1 MAYTKTS
8 DNNFGT
14 AKWIVDSVAG
24 QGTHTTIA
32 AALTDASSGDTI
44 FIRPGSYSE
53 NLTLKAGVN
62 LCSFES
68 DGLNSNVVIIGKM
81 SFSSA
86 GTVILSGL
94 RLQTN
99 TDFCLAV
106 TGSAA
111 SIVTLINCYIN
122 CSNNTGISY
131 TSSSSSSQINVTYCQ
146 GDLATTG
153 IALHTQSSA
162 GTLLYQYCYITN
174 SGSSSTQSSNSAGIV
189 KNDYSEMNLRFS
201 TSGTGTF
208 TAYHSRFNSNDS
220 NTTVLTLGGSA
231 GNLLAYSSFSSGSAV
246 GIVANANC
254 SIKFCEI
261 YSTNTNGI
269 TGSANVSIQSIAWIG
284 TATSI
289 TATTVTDQVMT
300 VTQLNIEDKVLILA
314 GSGSPSG
321 TITAPKGSLYMRTD
335 GSSTSTRA
343 YINTNS
349 GTTWTA
355 ITTVA

>member
-1 MAYTKTS
+1 MPLRTA
-8 DNNFGT
+8 DNNFGV
-14 AKWIVDSVAG
+14 AKWIVSSAYSDG
-24 QGTHTTIA
+24 CTHTTIA
-32 AALTDASSGDTI
+32 SALNSASSGDTI
-44 FIRPGSYSE
+44 FVRTGTYTE

-62 LCSFES
+62 ICAFEC
-68 DGLNSNVVIIGKM
+68 DGFNPNVVIIGKM

-86 GTVILSGL
+86 GKVVLSGL

-99 TDFCLAV
+99 SDFCLAV

-111 SIVTLINCYIN
+111 SIVNLTNCYIN
-122 CSNNTGISY
+122 CTNNTGISY

-146 GDLATTG
+146 GDIATTG
-153 IALHTQSSA
+153 IALHSHSST

-174 SGSSSTQSSNSAGIV
+174 SGISSTQSSNSAGIV
-189 KNDYSEMNLRFS
+189 KNDYSEMYLRFS

-246 GIVANANC
+246 GIVVNANC

-269 TGSANVSIQSIAWIG
+269 TGTASVSLQSIAWIG
-284 TATSI
+284 TTSSI

-314 GSGSPSG
+314 GAGSPNG
-321 TITAPKGSLYMRTD
+321 VITAPKGSLYMRTD

-343 YINTNS
+343 YTNTNG
-349 GTTWTA
+349 GTTWTNF
-355 ITTVA
+355 TTAA